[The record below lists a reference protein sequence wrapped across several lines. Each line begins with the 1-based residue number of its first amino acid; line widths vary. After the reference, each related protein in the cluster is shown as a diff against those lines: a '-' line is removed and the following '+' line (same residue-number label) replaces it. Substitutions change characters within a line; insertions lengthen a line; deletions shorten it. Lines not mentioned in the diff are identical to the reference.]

1 MPRRLNNELKRQ
13 STMTEPPTVDDKT
26 LVQAT
31 RDGDRAAFSKLVL
44 KYQDK
49 VFYLAYDL
57 IGEYDDAKDV
67 AQEAF
72 IRAFEKIHQFEDRA
86 QFSTWLYRIT
96 VNLAMDQHRRR
107 KRRPLES
114 LDDHIQEIERQK
126 SSEQMEE
133 SLKTDD
139 LLQTGV
145 QRFHIDEALK
155 RLSDHQRISVVMKY
169 FHQKSSRE
177 IGELLG
183 CSENTVRI
191 HLFRGLRNLK
201 RHLDKVKKLL

>member
-1 MPRRLNNELKRQ
+1 MPQRHNDELK
-13 STMTEPPTVDDKT
+13 SKSGVPEPPDTDKR

-31 RDGDRAAFSKLVL
+31 REGNRAAFNKLVV

-57 IGEYDDAKDV
+57 IGEYDDAKDI

-72 IRAFEKIHQFEDRA
+72 IRAYEKLHQFEDRA

-114 LDDHIQEIERQK
+114 IDDHIQEIERQK
-126 SSEQMEE
+126 SSEQTEE
-133 SLKTDD
+133 SLQAEEQ
-139 LLQTGV
+139 LQTDV
-145 QRFHIDEALK
+145 QRAHLDEALK
-155 RLSDHQRISVVMKY
+155 RLSDHQRVAVVLKY
-169 FHQKSSRE
+169 FQQKSSRE
-177 IGELLG
+177 ISQVIG

-191 HLFRGLRNLK
+191 HLFRGLRNLR
-201 RHLDKVKKLL
+201 RHLDKVKKML